1 MLDKKNLHPSGWRQL
16 TQLIIGGMFPSLVYT
31 TEQEKKAMHPISK
44 VSEKQYR
51 GMAYFH
57 VQSVLPDSY
66 GYGMV
71 DSPVGLIGWIGKNFT
86 ITSSGSVLTFHD
98 GKSYKFLKR
107 STFKK

>member
-1 MLDKKNLHPSGWRQL
+1 
-16 TQLIIGGMFPSLVYT
+16 MFPSLVYT

-71 DSPVGLIGWIGKNFT
+71 DSPVGLIGWIGKNLT
-86 ITSSGSVLTFHD
+86 ITLSASVSTFYSR
-98 GKSYKFLKR
+98 KSYNLHKKLKFILCVDQH
-107 STFKK
+107 SADSDH